1 MSPANLRSE
10 TSAIGAGA
18 TLQPPAAPAVSI
30 VMPCLNE
37 EKAIA
42 SCITKARAALDKY
55 GFDGEIVVADNGSTD
70 RSPEIA
76 AALGARVTTERRRGY
91 GSAYQNGIA
100 AAQGRYIVLVDAD
113 DTYDFDALNLFVDAL
128 DSGYEYVN
136 GDRFGGQIMPGAMP
150 WSNRY
155 IGNPVLSGLLNLLF
169 HTGIRDV
176 HCGMRALTRDAY
188 ERMRVTTTGMEF
200 ASEMVIH
207 AARSDLRR
215 TEVPI
220 RYFPRTGDTKLHRVR
235 DGWRHLRLI
244 LLYSPTA
251 LFLVPGLVLFVPGLL
266 LMLLLTPGPLRLG
279 GLVLDLHTMIACS
292 GAVVLGLQ
300 VISLGL
306 FAEAYSVSHRLG
318 ARHPAI
324 AWLNRHASLEMGA
337 LLGVLMAV
345 AGVVA
350 LAFVVV
356 QRLKANFDAFYE
368 IRLTV
373 LALTLTVVGIQL
385 VFASFFM
392 AVMLGPAWERG
403 QD

>member
-1 MSPANLRSE
+1 MTAADVGPKTGALGTAAVVDPLRV
-10 TSAIGAGA
+10 
-18 TLQPPAAPAVSI
+18 PRVSI

-37 EKAIA
+37 ERAIA
-42 SCITKARAALDKY
+42 SCITKARAALDRY
-55 GFDGEIVVADNGSTD
+55 GLDGEVVVADNGSTD
-70 RSPEIA
+70 RSAEIA
-76 AALGARVTTERRRGY
+76 ASLGARVTTERRRGY
-91 GSAYQNGIA
+91 GSAYLSGIA
-100 AAQGRYIVLVDAD
+100 AAQGEYIVLVDAD
-113 DTYDFDALNLFVDAL
+113 DTYDFDALDRFVAAL
-128 DSGYEYVN
+128 DEGYEYVN
-136 GDRFGGQIMPGAMP
+136 GDRFGGEIMPGAMP

-169 HTGIRDV
+169 RTGIRDV
-176 HCGMRALTRDAY
+176 HCGMRAFTRDAY
-188 ERMRVTTTGMEF
+188 ERMKVTTTGMEF

-207 AARSDLRR
+207 AARAELRR

-220 RYFPRTGDTKLHRVR
+220 RYYPRTGDTKLHRVR

-251 LFLVPGLVLFVPGLL
+251 LFLVPGLALFIPGLV
-266 LMLLLTPGPLRLG
+266 LMLLLTPGPLRAG

-292 GAVVLGLQ
+292 GAVVVGLQ

-306 FAEAYSVSHRLG
+306 FAEAYSASHRLG
-318 ARHPAI
+318 SSHGAI
-324 AWLNRHASLEMGA
+324 AWLNRNASLEMGA
-337 LLGVLMAV
+337 LLGIGITVV
-345 AGVVA
+345 GVVA
-350 LAFVVV
+350 DLFLVV

-392 AVMLGPAWERG
+392 AVMLGPAWERER
-403 QD
+403 D